1 MKMFKNILT
10 LVCLMLCTASYA
22 DNAPDVLVLKLKSS
36 STLQKFL
43 FEQTPLVAFQLD
55 SVTVTVDGT
64 EFAKYPASNVDK
76 FYFER
81 PEIKLVPIT
90 EAIGKSDVPV
100 VQNIS
105 VQADEDAVSIQ
116 KPEVNPSDA
125 MMFVFR
131 NNNLSVSGLENGSV
145 ASIYDASGRL
155 IYSENL
161 SEGKMSYSTE
171 SLQAGVYIVKIG
183 NKSYKLLKK

>member
-43 FEQTPLVAFQLD
+43 FEQTPLVTFQLD

-64 EFAKYPASNVDK
+64 EFAKYPASNVDR

-116 KPEVNPSDA
+116 KPEVTPSDA

-155 IYSENL
+155 IYSESL

-171 SLQAGVYIVKIG
+171 ALQAGVYIVKIG